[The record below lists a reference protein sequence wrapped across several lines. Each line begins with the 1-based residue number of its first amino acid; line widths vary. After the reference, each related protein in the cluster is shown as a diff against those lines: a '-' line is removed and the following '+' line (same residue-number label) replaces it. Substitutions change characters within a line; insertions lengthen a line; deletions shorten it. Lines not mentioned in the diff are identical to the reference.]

1 MPYVIAVI
9 VVLIILFYVVW
20 IASIYAMRVLGFL
33 IACIVIVTAFT
44 FIAGLIWGVVLPL
57 RVLRGHAAETAKVA
71 TPQSVRDGKIFK
83 GAPKGAAKEFGWDH
97 AWPLYVPYQLRFDAA
112 AVRREAKYLAT
123 AVHDVSTV
131 WWPTSGKV
139 LMKAFLGATRFLI
152 LRIPAYGFILGL
164 FSGILLWMTIVAL
177 IQALVVGAQWITTRL
192 LRIRESRHMKKHS
205 ATVKCTRCYRETN
218 MPSYRCP
225 NPECPRIHRDVNP
238 GPLGVRSR
246 ICECE
251 AKIPLTVAAASRV
264 LTAHC
269 PFCEAE
275 LPQGAGSRRVVVA
288 PVFGSVGSGKTQ
300 FLATTAVSLRS
311 MSEDEGTPTKLT
323 ALTPAA
329 EQFLASSVEETSAGS
344 APLKTQ
350 HHDRPEGYPFLIT
363 GHGSDVELH
372 LMDAAGE
379 NFVHSGSSES
389 LGYLDLSTSLLFL
402 LDPLTIPEVRE
413 QLGPS
418 GVAVQVAQGRASDA
432 YASVVDRLRDSGEDL
447 RKKKLAVV
455 VTKADVVAQIF
466 ASEPLPNDSAGV
478 RAWLYSHGGDNLVR
492 RIEADFQEVGYFA
505 VDSTPGTPLDSPA
518 HPLRVVDW
526 ALINGGAGSLSAGSG
541 SPAAGAVDSETSGH
555 NAPEEHSKEAARS

>member
-1 MPYVIAVI
+1 MPYVIAAI
-9 VVLIILFYVVW
+9 VVLVILVYVVW
-20 IASIYAMRVLGFL
+20 IAAIYAMRILGFL
-33 IACIVIVTAFT
+33 IACSVIVAAFT

-57 RVLRGHAAETAKVA
+57 RVLRGHASVTARVA

-112 AVRREAKYLAT
+112 AVRSEAAGLA
-123 AVHDVSTV
+123 VPVRDL
-131 WWPTSGKV
+131 GKS
-139 LMKAFLGATRFLI
+139 ALGATRILI
-152 LRIPAYGFILGL
+152 LGIPVYGFILGL

-177 IQALVVGAQWITTRL
+177 IQALVTCAQWITTRL
-192 LRIRESRHMKKHS
+192 LRLRESRHMKNHA

-225 NPECPRIHRDVNP
+225 NPQCPHIHRDVNP

-350 HHDRPEGYPFLIT
+350 HHDQPEGYPFLVT
-363 GHGSDVELH
+363 GHGSDIELH

-379 NFVHSGSSES
+379 NFVHSGSSQS

-413 QLGPS
+413 QLALS

-466 ASEPLPNDSAGV
+466 ASEPLPGNSAGV
-478 RAWLYSHGGDNLVR
+478 RGWLYSHGGDNLVR

-505 VDSTPGTPLDSPA
+505 VDSTPGTPVDSAA
-518 HPLRVVDW
+518 HPLRVIDW
-526 ALINGGAGSLSAGSG
+526 ALMNSGADSLSPAPEALTPAAPEDSAGAAGTAPEHG
-541 SPAAGAVDSETSGH
+541 SP
-555 NAPEEHSKEAARS
+555 EEQNKEAARS